1 MSKLQRILFLIF
13 FAVFVFSAA
22 VIARYAANSY
32 AQKRSYRHL
41 AELAEQSAE
50 NEAAQPVQPSAENAP
65 TQEPTL
71 LARYEALY
79 RENNDLV
86 GWIKID
92 GTNINYPVVQSK
104 DAPNFYLKHDFEKK
118 YTNYGCPYAQQNCDV
133 QAPSDNVVLYSHNMK
148 DGTMFSDLTNYK
160 SESFWA
166 QHPTIQF
173 DTLTEQNEYTV
184 IAAFKGEAS
193 ELFAYN
199 AFVYAETPEEFDA
212 YVAAVKELALYDTG
226 ISAAYGDKLI
236 TLSTCEYSYEN
247 GRMVVVAKRTS
258 AAE

>member
-1 MSKLQRILFLIF
+1 MSKLRRILFLIF

-22 VIARYAANSY
+22 AVARYAANSY
-32 AQKRSYRHL
+32 AQKRSYQHL
-41 AELAEQSAE
+41 VELAEQSAE
-50 NEAAQPVQPSAENAP
+50 NETAQPVQP
-65 TQEPTL
+65 QEPTM

-79 RENNDLV
+79 RENDDLV

-104 DAPNFYLKHDFEKK
+104 DAPNFYLKHDFEKN
-118 YTNYGCPYAQQNCDV
+118 YTDYGCPYAQQNCDV
-133 QAPSDNVVLYSHNMK
+133 QAPSDNVVLYGHNMK
-148 DGTMFSDLTNYK
+148 DGTMFCDLTNYK

-166 QHPTIQF
+166 QHRTIQF
-173 DTLTEQNEYTV
+173 DTLTQKNEYTV
-184 IAAFKGEAS
+184 IAAFKGEAA

-199 AFVYAETPEEFDA
+199 AFVDAATPEEFDA

-236 TLSTCEYSYEN
+236 TLSTCEYSFEN

-258 AAE
+258 EAE

>member
-1 MSKLQRILFLIF
+1 MSKLRRILFLIF

-22 VIARYAANSY
+22 AVARYAANSY
-32 AQKRSYRHL
+32 AQKRSYQHL
-41 AELAEQSAE
+41 VELAEQSAE
-50 NEAAQPVQPSAENAP
+50 NETAQPVQP
-65 TQEPTL
+65 QEPTM

-79 RENNDLV
+79 RENDDLV

-104 DAPNFYLKHDFEKK
+104 DAPNFYLKHDFEKN
-118 YTNYGCPYAQQNCDV
+118 YTDYGCPYAQQNCDV
-133 QAPSDNVVLYSHNMK
+133 QAPSDNVVLYGHNMK
-148 DGTMFSDLTNYK
+148 DGTMFCDLTNYK

-166 QHPTIQF
+166 QHRTIQF
-173 DTLTEQNEYTV
+173 DTLTQKNEYTV
-184 IAAFKGEAS
+184 IAAFKGEAD

-199 AFVYAETPEEFDA
+199 AFVDAATPEEFDA

-236 TLSTCEYSYEN
+236 TLSTCEYSFEN

-258 AAE
+258 EAE

>member
-1 MSKLQRILFLIF
+1 MSKLRRILFLIF

-22 VIARYAANSY
+22 AVARYAANSY
-32 AQKRSYRHL
+32 AQKRSYQHL
-41 AELAEQSAE
+41 VELAEQSAE
-50 NEAAQPVQPSAENAP
+50 NETAQPVQP
-65 TQEPTL
+65 QEPTM

-79 RENNDLV
+79 RENDDLV

-104 DAPNFYLKHDFEKK
+104 DAPNFYLKHDFEKN
-118 YTNYGCPYAQQNCDV
+118 YTDYGCPYAQQNCDV
-133 QAPSDNVVLYSHNMK
+133 QAPSDNVVLYGHNMK
-148 DGTMFSDLTNYK
+148 DGTMFCDLTNYK

-166 QHPTIQF
+166 QHRTIQF
-173 DTLTEQNEYTV
+173 DTLTQKNEYTV
-184 IAAFKGEAS
+184 IAAFKGEAA

-199 AFVYAETPEEFDA
+199 AFVDAETPEEFDA

-236 TLSTCEYSYEN
+236 TLSTCEYSFEN

-258 AAE
+258 EAE

>member
-1 MSKLQRILFLIF
+1 MSKLRRILFLIF

-22 VIARYAANSY
+22 AVARYAANSY
-32 AQKRSYRHL
+32 AQKRSYQHL
-41 AELAEQSAE
+41 VELAEQSAE
-50 NEAAQPVQPSAENAP
+50 NETAQPVQP
-65 TQEPTL
+65 QESTM

-79 RENNDLV
+79 RENDDLV

-104 DAPNFYLKHDFEKK
+104 DAPNFYLKHDFEKN
-118 YTNYGCPYAQQNCDV
+118 YTDYGCPYAQQNCDV
-133 QAPSDNVVLYSHNMK
+133 QAPSDNVVLYGHNMK
-148 DGTMFSDLTNYK
+148 DGTMFCDLTNYK

-166 QHPTIQF
+166 QHRTIQF
-173 DTLTEQNEYTV
+173 DTLTQKNEYTV
-184 IAAFKGEAS
+184 IAAFKGEAA

-199 AFVYAETPEEFDA
+199 AFVDAATPEEFDA

-226 ISAAYGDKLI
+226 ISATYGDKLI
-236 TLSTCEYSYEN
+236 TLSTCEYSFEN

-258 AAE
+258 EAE

>member
-1 MSKLQRILFLIF
+1 MSKLRRILFLIF

-22 VIARYAANSY
+22 AVARYAANSY

-41 AELAEQSAE
+41 VELAEQSAE
-50 NEAAQPVQPSAENAP
+50 NETAQPVQP
-65 TQEPTL
+65 QEPTM

-79 RENNDLV
+79 RENDDLV

-104 DAPNFYLKHDFEKK
+104 DAPNFYLKHDFEKN
-118 YTNYGCPYAQQNCDV
+118 YTDYGCPYAQQNCDV
-133 QAPSDNVVLYSHNMK
+133 QAPSDNVVLYGHNMK
-148 DGTMFSDLTNYK
+148 DGTMFCDLTNYK

-166 QHPTIQF
+166 QHRTIQF
-173 DTLTEQNEYTV
+173 DTLTQKNEYTV
-184 IAAFKGEAS
+184 IAAFKGEAD

-199 AFVYAETPEEFDA
+199 AFVDAETPEEFDA

-236 TLSTCEYSYEN
+236 TLSTCEYSFEN

-258 AAE
+258 EAE

>member
-1 MSKLQRILFLIF
+1 MSKLRRVLFLIF

-22 VIARYAANSY
+22 AIARYAANSY
-32 AQKRSYRHL
+32 AQKRSYQHL
-41 AELAEQSAE
+41 VELAEQSAE
-50 NEAAQPVQPSAENAP
+50 NETAQPVQP
-65 TQEPTL
+65 QEPTM

-79 RENNDLV
+79 RENDDLV

-104 DAPNFYLKHDFEKK
+104 DAPNFYLKHNFEKN
-118 YTNYGCPYAQQNCDV
+118 YTDYGCPYAQQNCDV
-133 QAPSDNVVLYSHNMK
+133 QAPSDNVVLYGHNMK
-148 DGTMFSDLTNYK
+148 DGTMFCDLTNYK

-166 QHPTIQF
+166 QHRTIQF
-173 DTLTEQNEYTV
+173 DTLTQKNEYTV
-184 IAAFKGEAS
+184 IAAFKGEAA

-199 AFVYAETPEEFDA
+199 AFVDAATPEEFDA

-226 ISAAYGDKLI
+226 ISASYGDKLI
-236 TLSTCEYSYEN
+236 TLSTCEYSFEN

-258 AAE
+258 EAE

>member
-1 MSKLQRILFLIF
+1 MSKLRRILFLIF

-22 VIARYAANSY
+22 AVARYAANSY

-41 AELAEQSAE
+41 VELAEQSAE
-50 NEAAQPVQPSAENAP
+50 NETAQPVQP
-65 TQEPTL
+65 QEPTM

-79 RENNDLV
+79 RENDDLV

-104 DAPNFYLKHDFEKK
+104 DAPNFYLKHDFEKN
-118 YTNYGCPYAQQNCDV
+118 YTDYGCPYAQQNCDV
-133 QAPSDNVVLYSHNMK
+133 QAPSDNVVLYGHNMK
-148 DGTMFSDLTNYK
+148 DGTMFCDLTNYK

-166 QHPTIQF
+166 QHRTIQF
-173 DTLTEQNEYTV
+173 DTLTQKNEYTV
-184 IAAFKGEAS
+184 IAAFKGEAD

-199 AFVYAETPEEFDA
+199 AFVDAATPEEFDA

-236 TLSTCEYSYEN
+236 TLSTCEYSFEN

-258 AAE
+258 EAE

>member
-1 MSKLQRILFLIF
+1 M
-13 FAVFVFSAA
+13 
-22 VIARYAANSY
+22 
-32 AQKRSYRHL
+32 
-41 AELAEQSAE
+41 
-50 NEAAQPVQPSAENAP
+50 
-65 TQEPTL
+65 
-71 LARYEALY
+71 
-79 RENNDLV
+79 
-86 GWIKID
+86 
-92 GTNINYPVVQSK
+92 
-104 DAPNFYLKHDFEKK
+104 
-118 YTNYGCPYAQQNCDV
+118 
-133 QAPSDNVVLYSHNMK
+133 LYSHNMK

-166 QHPTIQF
+166 QHRTIQF

-199 AFVYAETPEEFDA
+199 AFVDAETPEEFDA